1 MRTPRGAAR
10 LAVPL
15 AVALA
20 AFGCTRKP
28 PPAPVPV
35 QGRVEFAG
43 RRPAERLVL
52 TFHPRGEGNKGAAVM
67 SAVVDE
73 KGRFEGSCVPGAYK
87 VTLAAVAAVAGNP
100 AGGGG
105 GAGRAPG
112 APRRPHAH
120 SQYERPEQTPW
131 DVTVPEG
138 GQSGLVL
145 RLP

>member
-1 MRTPRGAAR
+1 MRTARAA
-10 LAVPL
+10 AWL

-20 AFGCTRKP
+20 AGGCAKKP

-43 RRPAERLVL
+43 RRPSARLVL
-52 TFHPRGEGNKGAAVM
+52 TFHPRGEGNKGAPVV
-67 SAVVDE
+67 SAVVDA
-73 KGRFEGSCVPGAYK
+73 KGRFEGSCVPGRYK
-87 VTLAAVAAVAGNP
+87 VTLAAVAAVEGDP
-100 AGGGG
+100 AGSGG
-105 GAGRAPG
+105 GAGHAPG
-112 APRRPHAH
+112 APKRPHAH
-120 SQYERPEQTPW
+120 SKYERPEDTPW

>member
-1 MRTPRGAAR
+1 MRTARAA
-10 LAVPL
+10 AWL

-20 AFGCTRKP
+20 AFGCAKKP

-35 QGRVEFAG
+35 RGRVEFAG
-43 RRPAERLVL
+43 GRPAARLVL
-52 TFHPRGEGNKGAAVM
+52 NFHPRGEDNKGAAVT

-73 KGRFEGSCVPGAYK
+73 KGRFEGNCVPGRYK
-87 VTLAAVAAVAGNP
+87 VTLAAVAAAPGDP
-100 AGGGG
+100 AGRGG
-105 GAGRAPG
+105 GAGPAPG

-138 GQSGLVL
+138 GQSDLVL